1 MSRPRRGVSGD
12 AAQDVSGD
20 TANSPRPWGAA
31 ELERLVRLCAAA
43 LPDESLTADDLE
55 TVGLLGPA
63 GGQVELVGCSGPDG
77 QDLGAAIVSVVDPE
91 MTDVAQLQ
99 LLVVHPAA
107 RRRGVARSLV
117 DAAEGWARER
127 GAAALVVGAGAP
139 TYLFTGVDTRWTDAL
154 CCFEA
159 LGFRR
164 TGVEL
169 DLVCPTSPSGRNA
182 SAEARTPETS
192 GVSVVV
198 QAVRDDADAAG
209 LQQMVVAHHPQWTP
223 EFAAAAAAGTVV
235 LAREDGGG
243 RVLGAAA
250 HSVNRVGVI
259 GPVAVAPD
267 VQGAG
272 VGRRL
277 MEAVLA
283 ELSTAG
289 FRQAEIAWVSTVRFY
304 VRTCGARVGRSSVV
318 LRRDLWA
325 ER

>member
-1 MSRPRRGVSGD
+1 MSRRPHEVPGD
-12 AAQDVSGD
+12 APHDVSGD
-20 TANSPRPWGAA
+20 TVTGPRPWGPA
-31 ELERLVRLCAAA
+31 ELDRLVRLCAAA

-63 GGQVELVGCSGPDG
+63 GGQVGLLGRSGPDG
-77 QDLGAAIVSVVDPE
+77 DDLGAAIVSVADPE
-91 MTDVAQLQ
+91 ANEPAHLQ
-99 LLVVHPAA
+99 LLVVYPSA
-107 RRRGVARSLV
+107 RHQGVGRSLV
-117 DAAEGWARER
+117 EAAEDWARER
-127 GAAALVVGAGAP
+127 GASALVVGAGAP

-159 LGFRR
+159 LGYRR

-169 DLVCPTSPSGRNA
+169 DLVCPTSPSGRTA
-182 SAEARTPETS
+182 SAEPRTPTTS
-192 GVSVVV
+192 GVSSVVV

-209 LQQMVVAHHPQWTP
+209 LQEMVRAHHPQWAA
-223 EFAAAAAAGTVV
+223 EFSAAAAAGTVV
-235 LAREDGGG
+235 LAREDDGD

-259 GPVAVAPD
+259 GPVAVVPD
-267 VQGAG
+267 VQGGG

-283 ELSTAG
+283 ELSIAG

-318 LRRDLWA
+318 LRRDL
-325 ER
+325 